1 MLKKEKA
8 AISPTSLDERMFG
21 LFCFGQCLPFVCA
34 QSWLQSGLILFQS
47 IPGHKVVLSD
57 VFFFCQ
63 TICGQL
69 DNTKPSCEGQTSSR
83 QQQDLLD
90 SIRLP
95 GLLFPFSKIYS
106 FRKTWRH
113 RMHWEENEKLPGSFF
128 LPEWEY
134 QREGETKKAS
144 HHVRAGSAVEFSSWQ
159 RWVPTARKYEK
170 INSELPS
177 KANSALVGK
186 RIGTRLHSEVGV
198 HVC

>member
-1 MLKKEKA
+1 MKGCLVCFV
-8 AISPTSLDERMFG
+8 LDNVCLLSVLNHDYRVV
-21 LFCFGQCLPFVCA
+21 LFCFSLSSVTKWSCLM
-34 QSWLQSGLILFQS
+34 W
-47 IPGHKVVLSD
+47 
-57 VFFFCQ
+57 FFCQ

-90 SIRLP
+90 SIWLP

-106 FRKTWRH
+106 FRKTGRH
-113 RMHWEENEKLPGSFF
+113 RKHWEENEKLPGSFF

-134 QREGETKKAS
+134 QREGEAKKAS
-144 HHVRAGSAVEFSSWQ
+144 HHVPAGSAVEFSSWQ
-159 RWVPTARKYEK
+159 RWVPAARKSEK

-186 RIGTRLHSEVGV
+186 SIGTRLHSKAGV